1 VPALRLHAPRL
12 RFRHPRLWLIP
23 PALVVLNVL
32 AAQLLAPLDP
42 APPQVPYTYFKEQVQ
57 AGNVAEITTRG
68 DDIVGTFLDPVA
80 WPPNGPTPARVSTF
94 RTRAPSF
101 PDAGLIPLVEARHV
115 VVNARA
121 LDEGRPWWTGI
132 LLSIAPA
139 LIVSGLLIW
148 MITRLTPGRGLGR
161 ARPRRYVG
169 EESTRVTFA
178 NVAGIDEARQ
188 ELVEIVD
195 FLRSPDRYRRVGA
208 SIPRGVLL
216 VGPPGTGKT
225 LLARAVAGEAGV
237 PFFSMSGSEFVEMV
251 VGVGAS
257 RVRDLFAQARRAAPA
272 IVFVDEIDAIGR
284 ARGTLV
290 GPGEREQTLN
300 QLLVEMDGFDA
311 GDAVIVLAATNR
323 LDVLDPALLRPGR
336 FDRHVTV
343 QRPDRAGRQKILEV
357 HTRGVPLAD
366 DVSLSDLAAATPGLV
381 GAELRNVV
389 NEAALLAARNGREVV
404 RTDDLFEALERL
416 VLGVARNVVL
426 LPEDRL
432 RVAYHEAG
440 HALIGLVLPEADP
453 VQKVTIVPRGDAL
466 GVTYQVPVDD
476 RHNVTREYLVARL
489 VGALGGRAAE
499 ELVFGNVTT
508 GAQNDL
514 RQATAL
520 ARRMTTQWGMS
531 DDFGLLSLDGLG
543 GDEAVGLEVTPGRR
557 VSELTARRAER
568 AIARLVDACHAE
580 ARAILARERA
590 RLDALAE
597 ALLERESLGEA
608 EIFEVLHPISA
619 APRRDAAKNGGVA
632 DAIVTNNDG
641 EYDPRTRG

>member
-1 VPALRLHAPRL
+1 
-12 RFRHPRLWLIP
+12 
-23 PALVVLNVL
+23 
-32 AAQLLAPLDP
+32 
-42 APPQVPYTYFKEQVQ
+42 
-57 AGNVAEITTRG
+57 
-68 DDIVGTFLDPVA
+68 
-80 WPPNGPTPARVSTF
+80 
-94 RTRAPSF
+94 
-101 PDAGLIPLVEARHV
+101 
-115 VVNARA
+115 
-121 LDEGRPWWTGI
+121 
-132 LLSIAPA
+132 
-139 LIVSGLLIW
+139 
-148 MITRLTPGRGLGR
+148 
-161 ARPRRYVG
+161 
-169 EESTRVTFA
+169 
-178 NVAGIDEARQ
+178 
-188 ELVEIVD
+188 
-195 FLRSPDRYRRVGA
+195 
-208 SIPRGVLL
+208 
-216 VGPPGTGKT
+216 
-225 LLARAVAGEAGV
+225 
-237 PFFSMSGSEFVEMV
+237 MSGSEFVEMV

-311 GDAVIVLAATNR
+311 RDAVIVLAATNR

-336 FDRHVTV
+336 FDRHVAV
-343 QRPDRAGRQKILEV
+343 QRPDRAGREKILEV
-357 HTRGVPLAD
+357 HTRGVPLAA
-366 DVSLSDLAAATPGLV
+366 DVSLAELAAATPGLV

-389 NEAALLAARNGREVV
+389 NEAALLAARNGRDVV

-416 VLGVARNVVL
+416 VLGVARHIVL
-426 LPEDRL
+426 PPEDRL

-440 HALIGLVLPEADP
+440 HALVGLVLPDADP

-514 RQATAL
+514 KQATAL

-543 GDEAVGLEVTPGRR
+543 GDEMAGLEVAPGRR

-597 ALLERESLGEA
+597 ALLERESLSEA

-619 APRRDAAKNGGVA
+619 AAQRGDARNGRVI
-632 DAIVTNNDG
+632 DAIVTNDNG
-641 EYDPRTRG
+641 EYDPRTRGWGR